1 MKGGNPMTNH
11 KDLFIDSQ
19 HQVIQLD
26 DDKTNRMKAESRNN
40 YYHFCSLET
49 LGNILC
55 SKALKFNS
63 IRNFAGADEYERNN
77 VAPEFWGQV
86 FVACLTNKKNSNDL
100 WNDFGDNGKGA
111 RIEFAFPSFFHGDVF
126 DARRRVRTIGFDR
139 KEHESLGFSISSVTQ
154 CGLTCNPN
162 KFTQPIVDISLM
174 DVNYTDT
181 AKASSIYID
190 GKKALNISSVSKD
203 VPLKFFDE
211 YETRVRGILRCTH
224 DVYMPPISYL
234 LVPINLKYVNVFF
247 GAKVKEEDRLRYSEM
262 LETLKASEK

>member
-1 MKGGNPMTNH
+1 MGFQAESAGMKGGNPMTNH

-86 FVACLTNKKNSNDL
+86 FVACLTNKK
-100 WNDFGDNGKGA
+100 
-111 RIEFAFPSFFHGDVF
+111 I
-126 DARRRVRTIGFDR
+126 
-139 KEHESLGFSISSVTQ
+139 Q
-154 CGLTCNPN
+154 
-162 KFTQPIVDISLM
+162 M
-174 DVNYTDT
+174 
-181 AKASSIYID
+181 IYGTTLAITE
-190 GKKALNISSVSKD
+190 KALGLNLHFRRFFTEMSSMRDGGFALSVLIEKN
-203 VPLKFFDE
+203 
-211 YETRVRGILRCTH
+211 
-224 DVYMPPISYL
+224 MNL
-234 LVPINLKYVNVFF
+234 LVFQ
-247 GAKVKEEDRLRYSEM
+247 
-262 LETLKASEK
+262 